1 MPVRNTSRRIAS
13 LLAIFLLTAC
23 AAHPQAPTSD
33 RLYRALGETAGI
45 TVIVDKFLYRLAD
58 DTRIAHFFGDTNI
71 KRFRRLLIEQFCVE
85 SGGPCTYTGDSMQI
99 AHTHMHLT
107 DADFNALVED
117 LVAGMEDAH
126 VPVGAQNGLLAH
138 LAPMYHDIMSSS
150 RHPTQ
155 ATATAAHP
163 AQSP

>member
-1 MPVRNTSRRIAS
+1 MRNPSRRVAS
-13 LLAIFLLTAC
+13 LLAIFLVTAC
-23 AAHPQAPTSD
+23 AGHPHAPASD
-33 RLYRALGETAGI
+33 RLYRALGETPGI

-85 SGGPCTYTGDSMQI
+85 SGGPCKYTGDSMQI
-99 AHTHMHLT
+99 AHAHMRLT
-107 DADFNALVED
+107 DANFNALVED

-126 VPVGAQNGLLAH
+126 VPVGAQNGLLAR
-138 LAPMYHDIMSSS
+138 LAPMYHDIMFSSQ
-150 RHPTQ
+150 HPTYAG
-155 ATATAAHP
+155 ATAPGP